1 MKNQNQTLYASLI
14 KSNKDL
20 NFFTGIHCRD
30 LFSDLHDY
38 ISGFVRRRWRGIKC
52 VVTHVRK
59 YTRSPKK
66 FGPNRKLNSIDEFLL
81 TLMKLRLGLLNKDL
95 AKRFNISAT
104 LTSNIFHSWLAAM
117 NIVMDSFLRWPTKYE
132 VAISKPSRFACLPN
146 IRAII
151 DCTEIFIETPK
162 DPNLQNITW
171 SNYKHHNTA
180 KILVACA
187 PNSSITFLSSSY
199 GGRASDKNI
208 TIDSGFLDKLD
219 QHDLLQAD
227 KGFNIMDECASR
239 MIHLQVPPGLRGEVQ
254 MSSKA
259 VQKTKKVANL
269 RILIE
274 QVIRQI
280 KSFRILSG
288 QLPVT
293 LVPSLNKIVRVCSA
307 LVNLKRPIYRDWY
320 DNTKPVDTIVVL
332 YYVLW
337 VTYIWTMSS
346 WV

>member
-1 MKNQNQTLYASLI
+1 MRLRKQRKSQKGAMKNQNQTLYASLI
-14 KSNKDL
+14 KSKKDL

-59 YTRSPKK
+59 YSRSPKK
-66 FGPNRKLNSIDEFLL
+66 IGPNRKLNSIDEFLL

-95 AKRFNISAT
+95 AKRFNISPT

-117 NIVMDSFLRWPTKYE
+117 SIVMDSFLRWPTKDE

-239 MIHLQVPPGLRGEVQ
+239 MIHLQVPPGLTHWGR
-254 MSSKA
+254 
-259 VQKTKKVANL
+259 
-269 RILIE
+269 
-274 QVIRQI
+274 
-280 KSFRILSG
+280 
-288 QLPVT
+288 VT
-293 LVPSLNKIVRVCSA
+293 HIGVS
-307 LVNLKRPIYRDWY
+307 
-320 DNTKPVDTIVVL
+320 
-332 YYVLW
+332 
-337 VTYIWTMSS
+337 
-346 WV
+346 